1 MEEAFFNKKDL
12 LPNDDGRMIKKTP
25 EGLTPYLGVGFIIYL
40 EVEEMKSLTIG
51 QLAREAQVNVETVR
65 YYERRGLMPEPPRRE
80 SGYRQY
86 SDADVTRIK
95 FIKRA
100 QTLGFTLKEI
110 SELLSLRIDPKT
122 TCGDVKR
129 RAEVKIAD
137 MEEKIKALQRMK
149 KALTKLASTCR
160 GRGPTS
166 ECPILEILDSE
177 KL

>member
-1 MEEAFFNKKDL
+1 MGN
-12 LPNDDGRMIKKTP
+12 
-25 EGLTPYLGVGFIIYL
+25 
-40 EVEEMKSLTIG
+40 LTIG
-51 QLAREAQVNVETVR
+51 QLARKAEVNVETIR

-86 SDADVTRIK
+86 SEPDVTRIK

-110 SELLSLRIDPKT
+110 AELFSLRVDPDT

-137 MEEKIKALQRMK
+137 MEEKIKALLRMK
-149 KALTKLASTCR
+149 KALAKLASTCR

-166 ECPILEILDSE
+166 ECPILEMLGAE

>member
-1 MEEAFFNKKDL
+1 M
-12 LPNDDGRMIKKTP
+12 GT
-25 EGLTPYLGVGFIIYL
+25 
-40 EVEEMKSLTIG
+40 LTIG
-51 QLAREAQVNVETVR
+51 QLAKKAQVNVETVR
-65 YYERRGLMPEPPRRE
+65 YYERRGLLPEPPRRQ

-86 SDADVTRIK
+86 SENDVSRLL

-110 SELLSLRIDPKT
+110 LELLNLRVDPDT

-129 RAEVKIAD
+129 RAEAKIAD
-137 MEEKIKALQRMK
+137 IEEKILALQKMK

-166 ECPILEILDSE
+166 ECPILEMLSSE
-177 KL
+177 DMGRP